1 MRRATLARSLPF
13 DLEQSRLRVRPPNGG
28 DGRAIPVLFNAV
40 GPDYLESLG
49 IAIRSGRAIARSDTA
64 SSQRIV
70 VVNRAFADWY
80 FPGTTSLGKTVGL
93 EWARRCGSTRR
104 PLNAISS
111 RPATAD
117 NHSSESRQGTSSSL
131 YNARRRR
138 NTIQEETPV
147 QRLLFAT
154 LLLAISVPLASA
166 QSRAAEATSS
176 VEWFVGSSGNHT
188 YYEDSPIEAVPQ
200 TIASLFSDR
209 AQGLGFETS
218 LTKNIN
224 TFLGITG
231 DFSMFFRPGPI
242 ADGVFH
248 VQSKSFFLMAGPE
261 LRARRRS
268 RVTPLTRALVG
279 VAHSRAVFTSD
290 LPGVQY
296 SDSNARTGLA
306 IAIGGGAD
314 VRVSSRCSIRGTFDY
329 IKSVLGDADPEESG
343 RQSHNRISVG
353 LLVR

>member
-1 MRRATLARSLPF
+1 M
-13 DLEQSRLRVRPPNGG
+13 
-28 DGRAIPVLFNAV
+28 
-40 GPDYLESLG
+40 
-49 IAIRSGRAIARSDTA
+49 
-64 SSQRIV
+64 
-70 VVNRAFADWY
+70 
-80 FPGTTSLGKTVGL
+80 
-93 EWARRCGSTRR
+93 
-104 PLNAISS
+104 
-111 RPATAD
+111 
-117 NHSSESRQGTSSSL
+117 
-131 YNARRRR
+131 
-138 NTIQEETPV
+138 

-314 VRVSSRCSIRGTFDY
+314 IRVSSRCSIRGTFDY

>member
-1 MRRATLARSLPF
+1 M
-13 DLEQSRLRVRPPNGG
+13 
-28 DGRAIPVLFNAV
+28 
-40 GPDYLESLG
+40 
-49 IAIRSGRAIARSDTA
+49 
-64 SSQRIV
+64 
-70 VVNRAFADWY
+70 
-80 FPGTTSLGKTVGL
+80 
-93 EWARRCGSTRR
+93 
-104 PLNAISS
+104 
-111 RPATAD
+111 
-117 NHSSESRQGTSSSL
+117 
-131 YNARRRR
+131 
-138 NTIQEETPV
+138 

-154 LLLAISVPLASA
+154 LFLAISVPLASA

-200 TIASLFSDR
+200 PPIASLFSDR

-231 DFSMFFRPGPI
+231 DFSMFFRPGPS

-306 IAIGGGAD
+306 IALGGGAD

-329 IKSVLGDADPEESG
+329 ITSVLGDAEPAESG
-343 RQSHNRISVG
+343 RQSHNRISLGV
-353 LLVR
+353 LVR